1 MSLNSCCTLNVLI
14 HYHITQQVHPQANM
28 PAVQEATHRLESQG
42 LIERVDRH
50 YETTPKGEFFLE
62 HLLSVPFPVEVY
74 AIPGQ
79 GKS

>member
-14 HYHITQQVHPQANM
+14 HCSVAKQVHPQANE

-42 LIERVDRH
+42 LIKQMDRH
-50 YETTPKGEFFLE
+50 YEITSKGEFFLK

-74 AIPGQ
+74 ITPGQ
-79 GKS
+79 EKS